1 MWHSSCCIFKRP
13 RGSCGCV
20 QHAPHAKEIPYP
32 CGNGVQYPR
41 TPPLQK
47 GNATP
52 QSKEGCCTPH
62 IKGGTKSPCRKG
74 CDTPRGCNIPS
85 QKEMRHPL
93 GGRNTPT
100 QGIDYPFGKRDA
112 VLPLLG
118 GAIPHPRRRDTINQ
132 PLWQGMRC
140 LPRMG
145 KQYLLTLEDTIAC
158 AAWWGQWGGVPEHP
172 SANRNPP
179 CDTRALRHEKSN
191 WDGVENHPRT
201 NDASI
206 MQVNALCSTGTHAT
220 SHRRR
225 RIHAANRVAKLPATQ
240 GT

>member
-1 MWHSSCCIFKRP
+1 MQHPNP
-13 RGSCGCV
+13 RKGAVHPISR
-20 QHAPHAKEIPYP
+20 
-32 CGNGVQYPR
+32 GVQS
-41 TPPLQK
+41 PLVERD
-47 GNATP
+47 AIP
-52 QSKEGCCTPH
+52 
-62 IKGGTKSPCRKG
+62 
-74 CDTPRGCNIPS
+74 PRGCNIPL
-85 QKEMRHPL
+85 QKGMRHPL
-93 GGRNTPT
+93 RGDATPPRQGWIIPLVKGIQCSPSWRCNTP
-100 QGIDYPFGKRDA
+100 QKEGC
-112 VLPLLG
+112 
-118 GAIPHPRRRDTINQ
+118 NQ

-191 WDGVENHPRT
+191 RDGVENHPRT